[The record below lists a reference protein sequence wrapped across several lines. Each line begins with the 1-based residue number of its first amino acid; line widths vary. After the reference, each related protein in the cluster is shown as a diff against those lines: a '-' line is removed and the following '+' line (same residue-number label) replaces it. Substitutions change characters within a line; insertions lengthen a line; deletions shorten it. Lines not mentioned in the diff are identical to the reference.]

1 MLKYLFSGLGVVMFL
16 VLIISYLISG
26 QLSNLNLHLT
36 AYGFIL
42 AGIGY
47 IIEELKKKD
56 KTSADHLKYVLIK
69 HHKDLFE
76 EIKSIR
82 TMVLTMESR
91 EKKHS
96 EFEHEKD
103 PVEIKKI

>member
-16 VLIISYLISG
+16 VLTISYLITG
-26 QLSNLNLHLT
+26 KLSDLNLNLT

-56 KTSADHLKYVLIK
+56 QDSADHLKYILMK
-69 HHKDLFE
+69 NQKDLVE
-76 EIKSIR
+76 EIRSVR
-82 TMVLTMESR
+82 TMVFKMQSR
-91 EKKHS
+91 TKDSSMLEEEK
-96 EFEHEKD
+96 
-103 PVEIKKI
+103 

>member
-16 VLIISYLISG
+16 VLIISYLITG
-26 QLSNLNLHLT
+26 QLSDLNLNLT

-56 KTSADHLKYVLIK
+56 KTSADHLKYVLAK
-69 HHKDLFE
+69 HQKDLVE

-82 TMVLTMESR
+82 TMVFKMQDR
-91 EKKHS
+91 DKNHS
-96 EFEHEKD
+96 ELKD
-103 PVEIKKI
+103 SE

>member
-1 MLKYLFSGLGVVMFL
+1 MLKYLFSGLGIVMFL
-16 VLIISYLISG
+16 VLIISYLITG
-26 QLSNLNLHLT
+26 TLSDLNLNLT

-56 KTSADHLKYVLIK
+56 KDSADHLKYILMKNQKELV
-69 HHKDLFE
+69 E

-82 TMVLTMESR
+82 TMVFKMQNRSKENVIAEE
-91 EKKHS
+91 EK
-96 EFEHEKD
+96 
-103 PVEIKKI
+103 